1 MTREVPSSSIV
12 QPDSVILQVG
22 LHPDVDK
29 SKLQMRLPKEMFI
42 RIRNT
47 VGDIFREHRGV
58 IFVAATFAVAASAS
72 AYVVYEAIKKQ
83 QKKWE
88 TNDPF
93 ENLTPEE
100 LQLFGEVYQTHHPML
115 VRFLAPFGFDR
126 PTAYDIT
133 QETFLRV
140 APYFSDIIPTGDP
153 KYPYGVYLR
162 VVAKFLALNRARD
175 VNRRGRIEKYI
186 EVKDERDDGMA
197 INTPY
202 RDDIDPEII
211 FLEEEDERE
220 QTKQEAK
227 TRDQLLK
234 IMNKLT
240 DEQKALIWLKFLLER
255 PDKEIASIFQ
265 LDVNI
270 IKSRIHRL
278 RKILKRLGK

>member
-133 QETFLRV
+133 QETKTVDNCNRGGST
-140 APYFSDIIPTGDP
+140 FSFCCT
-153 KYPYGVYLR
+153 
-162 VVAKFLALNRARD
+162 
-175 VNRRGRIEKYI
+175 
-186 EVKDERDDGMA
+186 
-197 INTPY
+197 
-202 RDDIDPEII
+202 
-211 FLEEEDERE
+211 
-220 QTKQEAK
+220 
-227 TRDQLLK
+227 
-234 IMNKLT
+234 
-240 DEQKALIWLKFLLER
+240 
-255 PDKEIASIFQ
+255 
-265 LDVNI
+265 
-270 IKSRIHRL
+270 
-278 RKILKRLGK
+278 ILC